1 MLDDLVGIIET
12 IQERISKYETFL
24 SGHETRTRTA
34 LIDPLLTALG
44 WNTADPKIVRP
55 EYNIGSS
62 ANSGRVDYGLL
73 GQGGQLV
80 ASIEA
85 KRLGESLENHEK
97 QLFDYAWNLKVKY
110 AGLTDGNRW
119 YFLDSSKVTSSNPLM
134 LELKLSDASAHE
146 VALKLLLLWHPN
158 LASGQPV
165 PASSPVFV
173 DLSLGNESVVPNP
186 PQPPPA
192 PLPQREWIPLPN
204 VVAGKNQQSPSAIR
218 LSSGQGRQIKSWR
231 EILVEVARKLSDD
244 GLLRAVD
251 CPIAGMGFIN
261 SSPKGPGGGPF
272 RNYKLVSGGLYVNVG
287 LNANSIVKYSQKLLS
302 HFNVDPATVEI
313 RFQ

>member
-1 MLDDLVGIIET
+1 MLDDLVVIIKT
-12 IQERISKYETFL
+12 IQERISKHEAFL

-44 WNTADPKIVRP
+44 WNTADPQVVRP

-73 GQGGQLV
+73 GRGGQLV

-119 YFLDSSKVTSSNPLM
+119 YFLDSSKVTSIDPLI
-134 LELKLSDASAHE
+134 LELTLTGTSAHE
-146 VALKLLLLWHPN
+146 VALQLLLLWHPN

-165 PASSPVFV
+165 PANSPVLV
-173 DLSLGNESVVPNP
+173 ESVESKPP
-186 PQPPPA
+186 EPTPIPQPVPDN
-192 PLPQREWIPLPN
+192 WIPLTDVEARMKDKDP
-204 VVAGKNQQSPSAIR
+204 VAIR
-218 LSSGQGRQIKSWR
+218 FLGEEQRAVRNRREVLIRSTEWLVQTGRLTADNLPNGSGWNFINTSPHTSSGRDFRSPR
-231 EILVEVARKLSDD
+231 EI
-244 GLLRAVD
+244 
-251 CPIAGMGFIN
+251 
-261 SSPKGPGGGPF
+261 
-272 RNYKLVSGGLYVNVG
+272 SGGLFLDVNWKRETLIKLAVKLYNRFG
-287 LNANSIVKYSQKLLS
+287 VNADS
-302 HFNVDPATVEI
+302 VEL
-313 RFQ
+313 RFE